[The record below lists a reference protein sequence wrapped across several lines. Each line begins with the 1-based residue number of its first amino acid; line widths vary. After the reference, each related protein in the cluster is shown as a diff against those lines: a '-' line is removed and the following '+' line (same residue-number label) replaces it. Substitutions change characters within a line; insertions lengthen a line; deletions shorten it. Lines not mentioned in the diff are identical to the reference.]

1 MTLNEGAVFKWVL
14 IVGIAAASVIALTL
28 LTRPLVGALWGL
40 VLVIAGSVYGIRWTR
55 EWWRQMRNRPGGPDH
70 SA

>member
-1 MTLNEGAVFKWVL
+1 MTYNEGAVFKWVL
-14 IVGIAAASVIALTL
+14 IVGIAAATVIGLTL

-55 EWWRQMRNRPGGPDH
+55 DWWRRTGDRPGGPDH
-70 SA
+70 KP

>member
-1 MTLNEGAVFKWVL
+1 MRISEEAVFRWVV

-40 VLVIAGSVYGIRWTR
+40 VLVCAGAVHAYR
-55 EWWRQMRNRPGGPDH
+55 WWRRR
-70 SA
+70 S